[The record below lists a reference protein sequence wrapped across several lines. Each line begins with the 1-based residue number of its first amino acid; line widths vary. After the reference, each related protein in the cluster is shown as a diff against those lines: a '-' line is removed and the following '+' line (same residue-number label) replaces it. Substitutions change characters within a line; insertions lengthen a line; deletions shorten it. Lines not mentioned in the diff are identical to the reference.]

1 MAQIAEIIL
10 AILGL
15 CGVVSMPAVCW
26 TIIGCEIFR
35 IIVELWEKLNEL

>member
-10 AILGL
+10 AVLGL

-35 IIVELWEKLNEL
+35 TIAEVLKDLNKI